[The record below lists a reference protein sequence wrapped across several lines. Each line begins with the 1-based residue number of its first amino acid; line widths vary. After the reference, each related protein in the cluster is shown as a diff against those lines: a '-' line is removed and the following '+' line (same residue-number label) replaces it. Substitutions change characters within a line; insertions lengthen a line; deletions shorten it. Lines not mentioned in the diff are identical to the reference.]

1 MAIYLSRKKGSGGG
15 GNLQSNKTITATTS
29 QQIVQP
35 DSGYDGLEQVTV
47 NPQEHTQT
55 YTPADDTAS
64 NDMGVNN
71 NYRYVDTSGMV
82 TPTSIT
88 PSNASPAALTSGSAV
103 NPTANGYAIASYNT
117 VMPSGVPTSVSSGDI
132 VKISGGFNSVIVDK
146 DYMHDIKGSNTS
158 PERLYGGSLAK
169 IWGNDPTVVTGYAI
183 ASYTPITPS
192 STPTSISQGDMVQ
205 VNGSGVIVT
214 PTSATPSDSTPPQ
227 LSQGG
232 IYIPTSNGYLYEN
245 QQGGSTETVLWTNNS
260 PTSSQSNGQIT
271 LSDNI
276 SNYEYLA
283 LKWRLGTSDD
293 TTNTIFI
300 KTTDLSTKGVS
311 GSKNVAPSL
320 YAYTGSGNAKA
331 RPIAYVDDTTLYIGG
346 SQNVGATGATNGY
359 AILLEVKG
367 ISVALPPSVGNVKVG
382 YVQLSTSAST
392 TVNLGWHPKYISL
405 LITKTNGVGATTVYN
420 EDALGTSYVAVAGD
434 GSSLSRASLPNSNN
448 YRIGSVSDT
457 GFTINKVTSGYT
469 DAYYFALG

>member
-146 DYMHDIKGSNTS
+146 DDMHDIKGSNTS
-158 PERLYGGSLAK
+158 PERLFGGSLAK

-192 STPTSISQGDMVQ
+192 TTPTSISQGDMVQ

-214 PTSATPSDSTPPQ
+214 PTSVTPSDSTPPQ

-245 QQGGSTETVLWTNNS
+245 QQGGSVEPNLVE
-260 PTSSQSNGQIT
+260 Q
-271 LSDNI
+271 
-276 SNYEYLA
+276 Y
-283 LKWRLGTSDD
+283 
-293 TTNTIFI
+293 
-300 KTTDLSTKGVS
+300 
-311 GSKNVAPSL
+311 KNVA
-320 YAYTGSGNAKA
+320 NN
-331 RPIAYVDDTTLYIGG
+331 DTKTITV
-346 SQNVGATGATNGY
+346 SQM
-359 AILLEVKG
+359 
-367 ISVALPPSVGNVKVG
+367 
-382 YVQLSTSAST
+382 
-392 TVNLGWHPKYISL
+392 PKYITYFYTYYASANGGMF
-405 LITKTNGVGATTVYN
+405 LILDVANNKAYRYGYWGSAFHN
-420 EDALGTSYVAVAGD
+420 EDY
-434 GSSLSRASLPNSNN
+434 
-448 YRIGSVSDT
+448 
-457 GFTINKVTSGYT
+457 TSGYSSYIT
-469 DAYYFALG
+469 SVSASSVTIKNSYGSAGNIAIGIYY